1 MTSFNP
7 NLAVS
12 PVYEIPVICKNPICK
27 EEHDFIYH
35 SFKYTN
41 PGNMKVHVEPNK
53 RYFFD
58 VSKKE
63 SDEQDRKGPPGGLK
77 PSIDRVIVD
86 YRTYPAIFLRNSLIV
101 DFGLFIAAIQI
112 FNNRLFTIINTEL
125 IVNSLARIVI
135 SYCPLEDAVI
145 YVLNNS
151 SDEFVIEDK
160 READEYMRIRSLPP
174 RLDYY
179 D

>member
-27 EEHDFIYH
+27 EEHDFIY
-35 SFKYTN
+35 TN

-58 VSKKE
+58 VSKEE
-63 SDEQDRKGPPGGLK
+63 SNEQDRKGPPGGLK
-77 PSIDRVIVD
+77 PSINRVIVD
-86 YRTYPAIFLRNSLIV
+86 YRTYPDIFLRNSLIV

-151 SDEFVIEDK
+151 SHEFVIEDK

-174 RLDYY
+174 PRDY
-179 D
+179 DD